1 MATLEMLGFD
11 SLDQVFREISE
22 IPWSV
27 TEDAL
32 DAMSEVAMNKTQD
45 TGRTMNIVDPESD
58 VHFLDKMR
66 RGKAKKS
73 TFGGKEYITFSGSR
87 LRNGTRTT
95 NSAIAFEQEYGKRG
109 VPARPFMQRAINQN
123 LDTIYEPGEKIIAD
137 WIEKEWT
144 R

>member
-1 MATLEMLGFD
+1 MATLEALGFD
-11 SLDQVFREISE
+11 SLDDVFKQIMD
-22 IPWSV
+22 IPFSV

-58 VHFLDKMR
+58 VHFLGKMR